1 MTSDLTFEVQR
12 PLKHNRSFVTLMV
25 SQAISNLGDWL
36 HLLAILTLVGIRWN
50 ATPWEITFVML
61 SAALPMLLTGPFA
74 GALADR
80 VNRKW
85 LMIASDGARIVI
97 VGALIFAD
105 QIWHIYVLLI
115 LKSLFDVM
123 FSPAKNGKLKEIVPH
138 EQLAQAVSI
147 SSVIEQMSKII
158 GPALGGL
165 LVAAFGITW
174 CFVLDSASFLI
185 SGIILLWIP
194 GHRVIQSANLN
205 VTEVEGK
212 LSGDIGSRP
221 KNSFWAETLE
231 GIRMLASLPHV
242 GTSLILLASA
252 ILFLQFADSQ
262 TVVLFRQLP
271 GISSDLLGWCVAAS
285 GVGTLIA
292 ALSVRK
298 WKNAGHIVKMGLG
311 TTLMGLVIGAAG
323 IIVVVWPSAGL
334 GAYLL
339 LISLFGLAGIG
350 IGFAVVPFQILL
362 QEQTPEA
369 MTGRVFGTVGSV
381 MTASNIMGPV
391 VGGFVVT
398 SFGVVPAFV
407 FSGLL
412 MTLLGMIYL
421 MKRRGRKAEL
431 KGTIAAKTMVAG
443 DKN

>member
-1 MTSDLTFEVQR
+1 MTSELTFEAQR
-12 PLKHNRSFVTLMV
+12 PLKNNRSFVTLMV
-25 SQAISNLGDWL
+25 AQAISNLGDWL

-61 SAALPMLLTGPFA
+61 SAALPMLVTGPFA

-80 VNRKW
+80 MNRKW
-85 LMIASDGARIVI
+85 LMIAADGARIVI

-105 QIWHIYVLLI
+105 QIWHVYILLV
-115 LKSLFDVM
+115 LKSLFDVI

-194 GHRVIQSANLN
+194 GTRVIQTAIHN
-205 VTEVEGK
+205 VTELEEETA
-212 LSGDIGSRP
+212 GDVNNRR
-221 KNSFWAETLE
+221 KNSFWKETLE
-231 GIRMLASLPHV
+231 GIRMLATLPHV

-292 ALSVRK
+292 AMSVRK
-298 WKNAGHIVKMGLG
+298 WRQAGHVLKMGLG
-311 TTLMGLVIGAAG
+311 TSLTGLVIGTAG
-323 IIVVVWPSAGL
+323 IIVVAWPSAGL
-334 GAYLL
+334 SAHLL
-339 LISLFGLAGIG
+339 LITLFALAGIG

-391 VGGFVVT
+391 VGGFMVT

-407 FSGLL
+407 CSGILL
-412 MTLLGMIYL
+412 TLLGLIYL
-421 MKRRGRKAEL
+421 MKRNGK
-431 KGTIAAKTMVAG
+431 KVDMNDSIAPKSMTAG
-443 DKN
+443 D

>member
-1 MTSDLTFEVQR
+1 MEMTIKGQHELKNNR
-12 PLKHNRSFVTLMV
+12 PFVTLMV
-25 SQAISNLGDWL
+25 AQAVSNLGDWL

-50 ATPWEITFVML
+50 ATPWEITFTTL
-61 SAALPMLLTGPFA
+61 CAALPVLLTGPFA

-80 VNRKW
+80 LNRKW
-85 LMIASDGARIVI
+85 LMIVADGARIVI
-97 VGALIFAD
+97 VAGFIFAD
-105 QIWHIYVLLI
+105 QIWHVYVLLI
-115 LKSLFDVM
+115 LKSLFDVV

-138 EQLAQAVSI
+138 GQLAQAVSI

-174 CFVLDSASFLI
+174 CFVLDSVSFLL

-194 GHRVIQSANLN
+194 GSRMIQSATQI
-205 VTEVEGK
+205 VQEGK
-212 LSGDIGSRP
+212 DDSEGDIETRQNGTFL
-221 KNSFWAETLE
+221 NDTLE
-231 GIRMLASLPHV
+231 GIRMLASLPQV
-242 GTSLILLASA
+242 GTTLVLLASA

-292 ALSVRK
+292 AMSVRK
-298 WKNAGHIVKMGLG
+298 WKRAGHVLKMGLG
-311 TTLMGLVIGAAG
+311 TSVTGLVIGVAG
-323 IIVVVWPSAGL
+323 MVVGFWPHAGL
-334 GAYLL
+334 AANLL
-339 LISLFGLAGIG
+339 LVSLFALAGIG

-362 QEQTPEA
+362 QERTPEA

-391 VGGFVVT
+391 VGGFLVS
-398 SFGVVPAFV
+398 SFGVIPAFV
-407 FSGLL
+407 CSGILL
-412 MTLLGMIYL
+412 TLLGLIYVL
-421 MKRRGRKAEL
+421 KRKQSKIDGKLVTEAV
-431 KGTIAAKTMVAG
+431 TAG
-443 DKN
+443 E

>member
-1 MTSDLTFEVQR
+1 MTSDLTFEGQR
-12 PLKHNRSFVTLMV
+12 PLKNNRSFVTLMV
-25 SQAISNLGDWL
+25 AQAISNLGDWL

-50 ATPWEITFVML
+50 ATPWEITFVTL
-61 SAALPMLLTGPFA
+61 SAALPILLTGPFA
-74 GALADR
+74 GTLADR
-80 VNRKW
+80 LNRKW
-85 LMIASDGARIVI
+85 LMIVADGARIII

-105 QIWHIYVLLI
+105 QIWHVYILLV
-115 LKSLFDVM
+115 LKSLFDVI
-123 FSPAKNGKLKEIVPH
+123 FSPAKNGKLKEIVPR

-194 GHRVIQSANLN
+194 GTRVIQTAIHN
-205 VTEVEGK
+205 VTEVEEEPA
-212 LSGDIGSRP
+212 GDVRNRP
-221 KNSFWAETLE
+221 KDSFWKETLE

-271 GISSDLLGWCVAAS
+271 GISTDLLGWCVAAS
-285 GVGTLIA
+285 GAGTLIA
-292 ALSVRK
+292 AMSVRK
-298 WKNAGHIVKMGLG
+298 WKHAGHVLKMGLG
-311 TTLMGLVIGAAG
+311 TTLMGLVIGGAG
-323 IIVVVWPSAGL
+323 VIVGIWPHAGL
-334 GAYLL
+334 GANLL
-339 LISLFGLAGIG
+339 LISLFALAGVG
-350 IGFAVVPFQILL
+350 IGFAIVPFQILL

-391 VGGFVVT
+391 VGGFMVT

-407 FSGLL
+407 CSGILL
-412 MTLLGMIYL
+412 TLLGLIYL
-421 MKRRGRKAEL
+421 MKRSGEKADLTGSIE
-431 KGTIAAKTMVAG
+431 AKTMIAG
-443 DKN
+443 D

>member
-1 MTSDLTFEVQR
+1 MEMTMKGHHG
-12 PLKHNRSFVTLMV
+12 LKHNRPFVTLMV
-25 SQAISNLGDWL
+25 AQAISNLGDWL

-50 ATPWEITFVML
+50 ATPWEITFTTL
-61 SAALPMLLTGPFA
+61 CAALPVLLTGPFA

-80 VNRKW
+80 LNRKW
-85 LMIASDGARIVI
+85 LMIVADGARIVI
-97 VGALIFAD
+97 VAGFIFAD
-105 QIWHIYVLLI
+105 QIWHVYVLLI
-115 LKSLFDVM
+115 LKSLFDVV

-138 EQLAQAVSI
+138 GQLAQAVSI

-174 CFVLDSASFLI
+174 CFVLDSVSFLL

-194 GHRVIQSANLN
+194 GSRVFQSA
-205 VTEVEGK
+205 TRIIQEGK
-212 LSGDIGSRP
+212 EDSEGDVETRKKGAFL
-221 KNSFWAETLE
+221 NDTLE
-231 GIRMLASLPHV
+231 GIRMLASLPQV
-242 GTSLILLASA
+242 GTSLVLLASA

-292 ALSVRK
+292 AMSVRK
-298 WKNAGHIVKMGLG
+298 WKRAGHVLKMGLG
-311 TTLMGLVIGAAG
+311 TSVTGLVIGVAG
-323 IIVVVWPSAGL
+323 MVVGFWPHAGL
-334 GAYLL
+334 AANLL
-339 LISLFGLAGIG
+339 LVSLFALAGIG

-362 QEQTPEA
+362 QERTPEA

-391 VGGFVVT
+391 VGGFLVT
-398 SFGVVPAFV
+398 SFGVIPAFV
-407 FSGLL
+407 CSGILL
-412 MTLLGMIYL
+412 TLLGLVYVL
-421 MKRRGRKAEL
+421 KRKQSKIE
-431 KGTIAAKTMVAG
+431 GTLVTETVAAG
-443 DKN
+443 E

>member
-1 MTSDLTFEVQR
+1 MTSELTFEAQR
-12 PLKHNRSFVTLMV
+12 SLKNNRSFVTLMV
-25 SQAISNLGDWL
+25 AQAISNLGDWL

-61 SAALPMLLTGPFA
+61 SAALPMLVTGPFA

-85 LMIASDGARIVI
+85 LMIAADGARIII

-105 QIWHIYVLLI
+105 QIWHVYILLV
-115 LKSLFDVM
+115 LKSLFDVI

-194 GHRVIQSANLN
+194 GTRVIQTVIHN
-205 VTEVEGK
+205 VTEVEEETA
-212 LSGDIGSRP
+212 GDIRNRR
-221 KNSFWAETLE
+221 KDSFWRETLE
-231 GIRMLASLPHV
+231 GIHMLASLPHV

-292 ALSVRK
+292 AMSVRK
-298 WKNAGHIVKMGLG
+298 WRQAGHVLKMGLG
-311 TTLMGLVIGAAG
+311 TSLTGLVIGAAG
-323 IIVVVWPSAGL
+323 IIVVAWPSAGL
-334 GAYLL
+334 SAHLL
-339 LISLFGLAGIG
+339 LITLFALAGIG

-362 QEQTPEA
+362 QEQTPEG

-391 VGGFVVT
+391 VGGFMVT

-407 FSGLL
+407 CSGILL
-412 MTLLGMIYL
+412 TLLGLIYL
-421 MKRRGRKAEL
+421 MTRNEKKVDL
-431 KGTIAAKTMVAG
+431 NDSITAKTMNAG
-443 DKN
+443 D

>member
-1 MTSDLTFEVQR
+1 MTTNHNLAGQGA
-12 PLKHNRSFVTLMV
+12 LKQNRAFMTLMV

-36 HLLAILTLVGIRWN
+36 HLLAIFTLVGLRWN

-80 VNRKW
+80 LNRKW
-85 LMIASDGARIVI
+85 MMITADAARIII
-97 VGALIFAD
+97 VGAFIFAD

-138 EQLAQAVSI
+138 HQLAQAVSI

-165 LVAAFGITW
+165 LVAGFGITW
-174 CFVLDSASFLI
+174 CFVLDASSFLI
-185 SGIILLWIP
+185 SGLILLWIP
-194 GHRVIQSANLN
+194 GHRVIQRTNSD
-205 VTEVEGK
+205 VTGVEEK
-212 LSGDIGSRP
+212 TAGSTQV
-221 KNSFWAETLE
+221 KKSFWKETLE
-231 GIRMLASLPHV
+231 GIRMLASLPRV
-242 GTSLILLASA
+242 GTSLLLLAAA

-271 GISSDLLGWCVAAS
+271 GISGDLLGWCVAAS

-292 ALSVRK
+292 AMSVRK
-298 WKNAGHIVKMGLG
+298 WKTASHGLKMGLG
-311 TTLMGLVIGAAG
+311 TAVTGLVIGTAG
-323 IIVVVWPSAGL
+323 LVVVVWPSAGI
-334 GAYLL
+334 GAQLL
-339 LISLFGLAGIG
+339 LISLFALAGVG

-362 QEQTPEA
+362 QEQTPEP

-381 MTASNIMGPV
+381 MTTSNILGPV
-391 VGGFVVT
+391 AGGLLVT

-407 FSGLL
+407 SSGILL
-412 MTLLGMIYL
+412 TLLGLLYL
-421 MKRRGRKAEL
+421 LKPKAKRGDDLEAVL
-431 KGTIAAKTMVAG
+431 PAKSVATG
-443 DKN
+443 EVP

>member
-1 MTSDLTFEVQR
+1 MTNELMVQVPR
-12 PLKHNRSFVTLMV
+12 SLKYNRSFVTLMTA
-25 SQAISNLGDWL
+25 QAISNLGDWL

-50 ATPWEITFVML
+50 ATPWEITFTTL
-61 SAALPMLLTGPFA
+61 CAALPVLLTGPFA

-85 LMIASDGARIVI
+85 LMIAADGARIVI
-97 VGALIFAD
+97 VGGFIFAD
-105 QIWHIYVLLI
+105 QIWHVYVLLI
-115 LKSLFDVM
+115 LKSLFDVV

-138 EQLAQAVSI
+138 EQLGQAVSI

-194 GHRVIQSANLN
+194 GARVIQSASQKVEHVRKETAG
-205 VTEVEGK
+205 VTP
-212 LSGDIGSRP
+212 SGEKAAFLKD
-221 KNSFWAETLE
+221 TME
-231 GIRMLASLPHV
+231 GIRMLASLPQV
-242 GTSLILLASA
+242 GTSLILLAAA

-292 ALSVRK
+292 AMSVQK
-298 WKNAGHIVKMGLG
+298 WKKAGHVVKMGLG
-311 TTLMGLVIGAAG
+311 TSMMGLVIGTAG
-323 IIVVVWPSAGL
+323 MIVGVWPHAGL
-334 GAYLL
+334 GANLL
-339 LISLFGLAGIG
+339 LISLFALAGVG
-350 IGFAVVPFQILL
+350 IGFAIVPFQILL
-362 QEQTPEA
+362 QEQTPEP
-369 MTGRVFGTVGSV
+369 MTGRVFGTVGSI

-391 VGGFVVT
+391 VGGLLVT
-398 SFGVVPAFV
+398 SFGVVPAFIC
-407 FSGLL
+407 SGILL
-412 MTLLGMIYL
+412 TLLGVMYVMIRRQ
-421 MKRRGRKAEL
+421 KRNSMDGSL
-431 KGTIAAKTMVAG
+431 AAKSMVTG
-443 DKN
+443 E

>member
-1 MTSDLTFEVQR
+1 MTSDLTFEGQR
-12 PLKHNRSFVTLMV
+12 PLKNNRSFVTLMV
-25 SQAISNLGDWL
+25 AQAISNLGDWL

-50 ATPWEITFVML
+50 ATPWEITFVTL
-61 SAALPMLLTGPFA
+61 SAALPILLTGPFA
-74 GALADR
+74 GTLADR
-80 VNRKW
+80 LNRKW
-85 LMIASDGARIVI
+85 LMIVADGARIII

-105 QIWHIYVLLI
+105 QIWHVYILLV
-115 LKSLFDVM
+115 LKSLFDVI
-123 FSPAKNGKLKEIVPH
+123 FSPAKNGKLKEIVPR

-194 GHRVIQSANLN
+194 GTRVIQTAIHN
-205 VTEVEGK
+205 VTEVEEETA
-212 LSGDIGSRP
+212 GDVHNRP
-221 KNSFWAETLE
+221 KDSFWKETLE

-292 ALSVRK
+292 AMSVRK
-298 WKNAGHIVKMGLG
+298 WKHAGHVLKMGLG
-311 TTLMGLVIGAAG
+311 TTLMGLVIGGAG
-323 IIVVVWPSAGL
+323 VIVGIWPHAGL
-334 GAYLL
+334 GANLL
-339 LISLFGLAGIG
+339 LSIPLC
-350 IGFAVVPFQILL
+350 P
-362 QEQTPEA
+362 
-369 MTGRVFGTVGSV
+369 GRCRNWVCNCPLSD
-381 MTASNIMGPV
+381 P
-391 VGGFVVT
+391 
-398 SFGVVPAFV
+398 
-407 FSGLL
+407 
-412 MTLLGMIYL
+412 
-421 MKRRGRKAEL
+421 
-431 KGTIAAKTMVAG
+431 VAG
-443 DKN
+443 TDT